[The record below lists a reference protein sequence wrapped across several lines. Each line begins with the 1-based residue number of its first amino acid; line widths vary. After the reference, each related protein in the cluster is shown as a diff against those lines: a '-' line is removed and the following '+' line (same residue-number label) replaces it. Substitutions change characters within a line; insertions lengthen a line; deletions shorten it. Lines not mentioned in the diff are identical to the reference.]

1 MPQINKWIPE
11 LLQKSLSEGSCNHMR
26 RLQRSREDLAP
37 VVLVI
42 DDNPAIR
49 DMVSWALELDG
60 YDAVEAAEG
69 REALN
74 WMQNAE
80 REGRYPAVIL
90 LDLAM
95 PGMDGFTFLKHLQA
109 QGQVSPSP
117 YPSPA
122 VIVLTASSPVP
133 DASELGVKRVVEKP
147 FHARD
152 VLNLVRQFV

>member
-1 MPQINKWIPE
+1 
-11 LLQKSLSEGSCNHMR
+11 MR
-26 RLQRSREDLAP
+26 RLQRSREDFAP

-95 PGMDGFTFLKHLQA
+95 PGMDGFTFLKHLHA
-109 QGQVSPSP
+109 QGQMSPS
-117 YPSPA
+117 PSPA

-133 DASELGVKRVVEKP
+133 DAGEL
-147 FHARD
+147 
-152 VLNLVRQFV
+152 

>member
-1 MPQINKWIPE
+1 
-11 LLQKSLSEGSCNHMR
+11 MR

-109 QGQVSPSP
+109 QMSP

-122 VIVLTASSPVP
+122 VIVLTASSQVP
-133 DASELGVKRVVEKP
+133 DAVELGVKQVVEKP